1 MVREQEMITI
11 EKFETIRNKY
21 GNYASWALWLKQTD
35 KPKSNIGDMRI
46 FDQRFNPNLLNS
58 INTDVVMVGLNIS
71 RSFSEHFKNFH
82 DDYPRANDFKIR
94 YAFEG
99 TRYYGAY
106 MTDIIKGL
114 EIVDSKDLA
123 TLLKR
128 NPEIILSNIKTFR
141 EELRDLSTRP
151 PLVLAF
157 GREAYAILNKNL
169 SKNEYSNLIKITHYS
184 HQISKENYQETVLG
198 QIHRTLSAS

>member
-1 MVREQEMITI
+1 MITI

-21 GNYASWALWLKQTD
+21 GNYASWALWVKQTD

-46 FDQRFNPNLLNS
+46 FDQDFNPNLLNS

-99 TRYYGAY
+99 EFRNSGDIVLIFDGFGAF
-106 MTDIIKGL
+106 TDYRGWT
-114 EIVDSKDLA
+114 D
-123 TLLKR
+123 
-128 NPEIILSNIKTFR
+128 
-141 EELRDLSTRP
+141 
-151 PLVLAF
+151 
-157 GREAYAILNKNL
+157 
-169 SKNEYSNLIKITHYS
+169 
-184 HQISKENYQETVLG
+184 
-198 QIHRTLSAS
+198 